1 VRTLGVD
8 LASSDERSACA
19 VLAWTEGG
27 AELIALEHG
36 FDPRPGREAASPGDL
51 RILALAEGAHAIGID
66 APFGWPG
73 PFHALLGG
81 ASPAPWSDVR
91 RDALRFR
98 RTDFVVREVGGFW
111 PLSVSSDLVALP
123 ALRCQG
129 LLAALGVVD
138 RASNGR
144 VFEVYPRLGLTRWGL
159 DRTGTGYKGKEG
171 KARRAELVARLA
183 SRCPWLA
190 LGPHVE
196 ALRAE
201 DHALDAL
208 LAALLARAA
217 ARGLVEGIPDR
228 DLHTA
233 RDEGWIVVPLA
244 GSLDHLPR

>member
-19 VLAWTEGG
+19 VLAWSRGR
-27 AELIALEHG
+27 AELALLEHG

-51 RILALAEGAHAIGID
+51 RILALAEGADAIGLD
-66 APFGWPG
+66 APFGWPR
-73 PFHALLGG
+73 PFHALLAG
-81 ASPAPWSDVR
+81 ARPTPWSDAR

-98 RTDFVVREVGGFW
+98 RTDFVVRAVGGFW

-138 RASNGR
+138 RAANGR

-159 DRTGTGYKGKEG
+159 DRKGTGYKGKEG
-171 KARRAELVARLA
+171 RARRVELVAALA
-183 SRCPWLA
+183 SRCPWLS
-190 LGPHVE
+190 LGPHLEV
-196 ALRAE
+196 LRAE

-217 ARGLVEGIPDR
+217 ACGLVEPIPEADQEA
-228 DLHTA
+228 A
-233 RDEGWIVVPLA
+233 RSEGWIAIPTQ
-244 GSLDHLPR
+244 GSLDRLAP